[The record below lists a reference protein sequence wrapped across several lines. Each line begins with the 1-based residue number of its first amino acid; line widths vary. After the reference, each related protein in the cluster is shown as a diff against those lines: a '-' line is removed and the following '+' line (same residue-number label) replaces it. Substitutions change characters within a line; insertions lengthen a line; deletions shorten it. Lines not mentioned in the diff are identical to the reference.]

1 MSVRAAYLGVI
12 LIWATTPLAIK
23 WSGEGP
29 GFLFGVTGR
38 MVVGALLALAVARA
52 IGMRLRRGRRA
63 MHAYL
68 AAGLGIY
75 GSMLCTYWAA
85 QQIPSGWISVLFGLS
100 PIMTGILARFCLSAG
115 GLTWT
120 RLAGALLGLAGLA
133 VIFGRGAALD
143 QGATQGIAAVLF
155 AVLVYST
162 SGVCV
167 KRIGTGVPALALVAG
182 GLSVAAPLFALTW
195 LLAEATWPA
204 ELPTHA
210 AGAIL
215 YLAVMG
221 SVVGFALFYHLL
233 AHLDASR
240 VALITLITPI
250 AALLLGHFLNG
261 EPLTVG
267 IWIGAALVIG
277 GLALFEFGDRLSR
290 DRATEI
296 ALPEEADA

>member
-23 WSGEGP
+23 WSGDGP

-38 MVVGALLALAVARA
+38 MVVGALLALAVARLA
-52 IGMRLRRGRRA
+52 GLRLRRGRRA
-63 MHAYL
+63 AHAYL

-85 QQIPSGWISVLFGLS
+85 QHIPSGWVSVVFGLS
-100 PIMTGILARFCLSAG
+100 PILTGVLAAFCLSGA
-115 GLTWT
+115 GLTPP
-120 RLAGALLGLAGLA
+120 RLAGALLGLAGLG

-143 QGATQGIAAVLF
+143 TGAAHGIG
-155 AVLVYST
+155 AVLVAVLIYST

-195 LLAEATWPA
+195 LFADASWPTQV
-204 ELPTHA
+204 PVRA

-233 AHLDASR
+233 ANLDASR

-250 AALLLGHFLNG
+250 AALLLGHFLNA
-261 EPLTVG
+261 EPLTPGV
-267 IWIGAALVIG
+267 WLGAGLVVT
-277 GLALFEFGDRLSR
+277 GLAVFEFGDRMGG
-290 DRATEI
+290 AE
-296 ALPEEADA
+296 LPVPEQADAG